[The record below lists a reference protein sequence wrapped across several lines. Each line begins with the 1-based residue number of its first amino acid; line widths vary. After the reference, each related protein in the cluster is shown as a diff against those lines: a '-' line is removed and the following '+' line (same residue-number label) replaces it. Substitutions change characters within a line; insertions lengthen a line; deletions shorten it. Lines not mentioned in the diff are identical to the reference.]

1 MKILTAALVVLMPA
15 LAYAGGD
22 TGLTGYW
29 SCQSAA
35 NQDTIYFSSTWDG
48 TTNND
53 DRAFIQFLNAKYGY
67 KGQATCS
74 LLYKAGNTIATLQRE
89 HNAKV
94 AQWRS
99 QGKKV
104 VETGWTNNGA
114 SALTTAAP
122 EGQVTPAVANK
133 PKTPAPDS
141 DDQPLA
147 AKKNPDNQPMA
158 AKKDVPMSHFYCATQ
173 KSGDKPLYFT
183 GAFEAPSSELAAVD
197 HAFQAY
203 LAQKYG
209 YAGPIAVS
217 CYNQPSVAA
226 ADQRKQATIANLKK
240 TPVTVIDTGWKYQA
254 Q

>member
-1 MKILTAALVVLMPA
+1 MKILTVTLIVLVST

-22 TGLTGYW
+22 SGLTGYW

-35 NQDTIYFSSTWDG
+35 DQDTIYVSSTWDG
-48 TTNND
+48 TAHND
-53 DRAFIQFLNAKYGY
+53 EKAFVQFLNTKYGY
-67 KGQATCS
+67 KGQPTCG
-74 LLYKAGNTIATLQRE
+74 LLYKAGNTIQTLQRE

-94 AQWRS
+94 AQWRG

-114 SALTTAAP
+114 AALTTNAPETPAAP
-122 EGQVTPAVANK
+122 VAAK
-133 PKTPAPDS
+133 PKPPAPDR
-141 DDQPLA
+141 DDQPMA
-147 AKKNPDNQPMA
+147 MPKN
-158 AKKDVPMSHFYCATQ
+158 VPMSHFYCATQ

-183 GAFEAPSSELAAVD
+183 GAFEAPSAELAAVD

-217 CYNQPSVAA
+217 CFNNASVAA
-226 ADQRKQATIANLKK
+226 ADQRKQSSIANLKK
-240 TPVTVIDTGWKYQA
+240 TAATVIDTGWVYKGQ
-254 Q
+254 